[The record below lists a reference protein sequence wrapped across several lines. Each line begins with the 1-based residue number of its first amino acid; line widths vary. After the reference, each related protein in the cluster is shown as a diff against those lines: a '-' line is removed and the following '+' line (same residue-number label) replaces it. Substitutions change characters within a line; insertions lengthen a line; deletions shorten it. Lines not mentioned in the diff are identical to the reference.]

1 MNKDID
7 KLFLGFNRFH
17 KEYFEDNPK
26 LYDEL
31 SHLGQ
36 SPKSM
41 FVACCDS
48 RVHPDKVFDT
58 QPGEIF
64 VVRNV
69 ANLVPAYVDDGKTH
83 GTSAALEFAVKAL
96 EVEHVIVFG
105 HSQCGGIKSL
115 MSGAHQENNNQ
126 FIDPWMQ
133 SSIKARDK
141 VLCDHADKSFEQQ
154 CIHCEKESILNS
166 INNLLSFPF
175 VKDKVNNQKLQ
186 LHGWYFDI
194 EAGDVQRLHDD

>member
-1 MNKDID
+1 MNRDIE
-7 KLFLGFNRFH
+7 KLLLGFERFH
-17 KEYFEDNPK
+17 KAYFEDNPK

-31 SHLGQ
+31 LHLGQ
-36 SPKSM
+36 SPKTM

-83 GTSAALEFAVKAL
+83 GTSAALEFAVTAL
-96 EVEHVIVFG
+96 SVEHVIVFG
-105 HSQCGGIKSL
+105 HSHCGGIKSL
-115 MSGAHQENNNQ
+115 MSGAHQENRNQ

-133 SSIKARDK
+133 SSVAARDK
-141 VLCDHADKSFEQQ
+141 VLQQHADKSFAEQ
-154 CIHCEKESILNS
+154 CTHCEKESILNS
-166 INNLLSFPF
+166 IQNLLSFPF
-175 VKDKVNNQKLQ
+175 VQESVDKQTLK

-194 EAGDVQRLHDD
+194 EAGLVEQLYDN